1 MTAAEKETQINSG
14 GDVQKKKKKILS
26 FLPLYFMMLPGF
38 IYLIINNYIPMA
50 GIVIAFKK
58 YNVKK
63 GIFGS
68 DWVGLSNFEYLFG
81 TQDSL
86 IIIRNTLLYNIS
98 FIIVNM
104 VVGVI
109 LAIMITDVL
118 NKNMRKIYQSSILI
132 PFTISIVV
140 VSYIVFAFLSQENG
154 MLNKSILPFWGR
166 EAVNWY
172 SEPKYWPGILI
183 FVNCWKGVGYGTLL
197 YIAAIVGIDK
207 GFYEAARLD
216 GASKWQEI
224 RYITLPLIQP
234 TVVTL
239 LLLGIGRIFYSDFGL
254 FYQVP
259 QNSGALFSAT
269 NTIDTYVYRALI
281 SSGGIGR
288 SSAAGVF
295 QSIVG
300 FVLVMISNWVT
311 KKLSPEN
318 AIF

>member
-118 NKNMRKIYQSSILI
+118 NKKMRKIYQSSILI

-259 QNSGALFSAT
+259 QNSGALFSVT
-269 NTIDTYVYRALI
+269 NTIYTYVYRALI